1 MVDLFE
7 PVAARLADADRL
19 AAEPRLE
26 MADRP
31 GGVSV
36 MLPVLL
42 FTVLVRRYLV
52 SGLTAGGVKE

>member
-26 MADRP
+26 MADRL
-31 GGVSV
+31 SK
-36 MLPVLL
+36 
-42 FTVLVRRYLV
+42 
-52 SGLTAGGVKE
+52 A

>member
-7 PVAARLADADRL
+7 LVASRLADADRL

-31 GGVSV
+31 VLRDLRAGEPGAGRD
-36 MLPVLL
+36 PVRHRVGDEL
-42 FTVLVRRYLV
+42 
-52 SGLTAGGVKE
+52 